1 MPRTSR
7 VKSKSGTYHIIMRGI
22 NRQTLFEDEEDYI
35 RFVQTLER
43 YKEVCGYSLYAY
55 CLMGNHVHLLLKED
69 KHPLETIMRKICGSC
84 VLWYNKKYDRV
95 GYLFQDRFKSEPVED
110 EAYFLTAIRYI
121 FQNPLKANL
130 VTEISNYAWT
140 NYVNYMVED
149 KGAAIDFVFDI
160 FNKNREKAIKSFIH
174 YINRENNDEC
184 LDIFQRH
191 QITDDDAREIIKKH
205 CGINHGTEMQK
216 LDIQTRNSHIKGLKE
231 KYGLS
236 IRQIERITGIGRG
249 VVQRM

>member
-69 KHPLETIMRKICGSC
+69 KHPLETIMRKICGSY

-191 QITDDDAREIIKKH
+191 QITDDDAREIIKNIVGLIMELRCKSLIYKR
-205 CGINHGTEMQK
+205 GI
-216 LDIQTRNSHIKGLKE
+216 HI
-231 KYGLS
+231 
-236 IRQIERITGIGRG
+236 
-249 VVQRM
+249 